1 MQMKMK
7 PRRTTRMVLT
17 GGRKG
22 VFSAKRR
29 LTGCERPCGEMIC
42 ASTADASSSSSSTAA
57 AAAAERPEALSRI
70 IDAFRAVPD
79 PMQRYKQLL
88 FFASRLPPLEPALKC
103 DENKV
108 PGCVS
113 QVWMGVELRCDTEN
127 K

>member
-1 MQMKMK
+1 
-7 PRRTTRMVLT
+7 MVLT

-29 LTGCERPCGEMIC
+29 MTGSERPCGEMLC
-42 ASTADASSSSSSTAA
+42 ASTADASSSSSSST
-57 AAAAERPEALSRI
+57 AAAERPEALSRI